1 MKKNNNEINLLD
13 ISQIE
18 HRSKR
23 SDKIKTTDINILLNR
38 VRLSRKIEFKK
49 KATFVSLLL
58 LSIILV
64 GIIYLI

>member
-1 MKKNNNEINLLD
+1 MKKNNKEINLLD

-38 VRLSRKIEFKK
+38 VRLSRNIEFKK

>member
-1 MKKNNNEINLLD
+1 MKKNNKEINLLN

-64 GIIYLI
+64 AIIYLI

>member
-1 MKKNNNEINLLD
+1 MKNDKRVINLLD
-13 ISQIE
+13 VSQIK
-18 HRSKR
+18 HRTKR

>member
-1 MKKNNNEINLLD
+1 MKKNNKEINLLD

-38 VRLSRKIEFKK
+38 VRLSRNIEFKK

-64 GIIYLI
+64 GIIYVI

>member
-1 MKKNNNEINLLD
+1 MKKSDSEINLLD
-13 ISQIE
+13 ISQTE
-18 HRSKR
+18 YKSARPS
-23 SDKIKTTDINILLNR
+23 KIKTTDINILLNR
-38 VRLSRKIEFKK
+38 VRLSRNIEFKK

>member
-1 MKKNNNEINLLD
+1 MKNDKRVINLLD
-13 ISQIE
+13 VSQIK
-18 HRSKR
+18 HRTKR

-38 VRLSRKIEFKK
+38 VRLSRNIEFKK